1 MSNTDQ
7 MPVLSRADY
16 KAIKHMDKERLT
28 SYLYRIYMRGVE
40 RGRELAASEAK
51 AENAPAADTEG

>member
-7 MPVLSRADY
+7 MPLLSRSDY
-16 KAIKHMDKERLT
+16 KAIKHMDKDRLT
-28 SYLYRIYMRGVE
+28 AYLYRVYMRGVE

-51 AENAPAADTEG
+51 AASVPTADTEG

>member
-7 MPVLSRADY
+7 MPVLSRSDY
-16 KAIKHMDKERLT
+16 RAIKHMDKDRLT
-28 SYLYRIYMRGVE
+28 AYLYRVYMRGVE

-51 AENAPAADTEG
+51 AESTPVADTEG